1 MDSIVNE
8 VIKIIQRPETQ
19 ALATSMSLTGYTLK
33 DLNIKNCYSKMKEIF
48 EDTFVEEIV
57 DEEKK
62 DIFFNSLVEL
72 EDYVKNTNDLDS
84 KLFEQLLKATVNGV
98 KISEEL
104 TKEYLKIMKEM
115 TYIALKIFTIMFKEK
130 TYMQNIKDD
139 DYLTIA
145 GLKSPYTVIKNYK
158 SELNEIP
165 KELIEQSL
173 DELIKGRL
181 LKEKIM
187 GKQIKNGIELD
198 FLTELGNKIMILLK

>member
-1 MDSIVNE
+1 MDSIVHE

-19 ALATSMSLTGYTLK
+19 ALATSMSLAGCTLK
-33 DLNIKNCYSKMKEIF
+33 DLNIKNCYAKMKEIF
-48 EDTFVEEIV
+48 EDAFVEEIL

-98 KISEEL
+98 KVNEEL

-115 TYIALKIFTIMFKEK
+115 TYIALKIFIIMFKEK

-139 DYLTIA
+139 DYLVIA
-145 GLKSPYTVIKNYK
+145 GFKSPYTVVKNYK
-158 SELNEIP
+158 SDLNEIP

-173 DELIKGRL
+173 EELIKRRL
-181 LKEKIM
+181 LKEKIT
-187 GKQIKNGIELD
+187 GKQIKNEIELD